1 MELKGKK
8 INFLLQTALL
18 LILVYLTSITF
29 VRMFQPIYVLPLL
42 LPMAFLGLAGTL
54 HDCSRG
60 QNQTSMK
67 SQISF
72 ASGVILTLLLLLF
85 AKNNNL
91 YPTLIYTAIISRLL
105 YYFKI

>member
-1 MELKGKK
+1 
-8 INFLLQTALL
+8 
-18 LILVYLTSITF
+18 
-29 VRMFQPIYVLPLL
+29 MFQPIYVLPLL